1 MEFNI
6 ILKWPRLSV
15 PLNRI
20 HTRYIVKVPRSACI
34 HMKKK
39 CNIISIMVIHN
50 DRTLFFNCSRKS
62 IKNGDHVNSTTIYS
76 NLKVIEETTSQL
88 KHIERG

>member
-62 IKNGDHVNSTTIYS
+62 IKMGIMLILQQYILT
-76 NLKVIEETTSQL
+76 LKLL
-88 KHIERG
+88 KKPLHN

>member
-39 CNIISIMVIHN
+39 NAISYQLWLYIM
-50 DRTLFFNCSRKS
+50 TGLCSLTALES
-62 IKNGDHVNSTTIYS
+62 P
-76 NLKVIEETTSQL
+76 
-88 KHIERG
+88 